1 MVDAH
6 DVACLTSVTSVN
18 FHDPFFG
25 FTSNVPFNMATA
37 AEGILP
43 KGDSRSEKS
52 VPQSSSDVEKQTAVH
67 EDGLKRNL
75 SSRHLQ
81 FVAIGGTVGTG
92 VFIASGGSI
101 ATAGPAGA
109 LLAYV
114 FVGTLVYAVMLSL
127 AEMATYLPIA
137 GAFTQYAARFVDPS
151 LGFSM
156 GWIYWFSWSI
166 TYALE
171 LTAAGLIIQWWDSS
185 LNIGIFITI
194 FWVPITAVNFLPVDI
209 FGEFEF
215 WFASIKVVAL
225 FGFWI
230 FAICMNAGVGDQGY
244 IGFKYWNEPGAF
256 APYLA
261 AGPVA
266 KFVGFWAVLIQAG
279 FAYQG
284 TELCAIGAGESTN
297 PRKTMPQAIRKTF
310 WSIFILFVFTIFFIG
325 ILVPYDNP
333 DIAIGDTNAG
343 SSPLVIA
350 IKLAGV
356 SALPDI
362 MNAILL
368 TVVLSAASSNVYSGS
383 RILVG
388 LAEEH
393 CAPAFLKRTTK
404 RGVPYWA
411 TAVTAAMGLLAFM
424 NLSSNGGEAFN
435 WLLNIVSVAGFIAW
449 SCICICHIC
458 FMRALK
464 AQNMD
469 RDTLP
474 FKSWGGRGLA
484 IYGLV
489 FCVII
494 TITQGFTAF
503 VPWSVQDFFI
513 SYISLILFAV
523 LYIGH
528 KVVTRSK
535 FINPAEA
542 DLLTGKLNEEEPAE
556 TWEESP
562 RSSWKKFVSIF

>member
-1 MVDAH
+1 
-6 DVACLTSVTSVN
+6 
-18 FHDPFFG
+18 
-25 FTSNVPFNMATA
+25 MATA
-37 AEGILP
+37 AEGVLP
-43 KGDSRSEKS
+43 KSDHPSDKCVSH
-52 VPQSSSDVEKQTAVH
+52 SSSDMEKQAAAH
-67 EDGLKRNL
+67 EHGLKRNM

-114 FVGTLVYAVMLSL
+114 FVGTLVYSVMLSL
-127 AEMATYLPIA
+127 AEMATYLPIT

-156 GWIYWFSWSI
+156 GWIYWFSWSV

-171 LTAAGLIIQWWDSS
+171 LTAAGLIIQWWNSS
-185 LNIGIFITI
+185 LNMAIFITI
-194 FWVPITAVNFLPVDI
+194 FWVPITAVNFLPVNV

-225 FGFWI
+225 VGFCI
-230 FAICMNAGVGDQGY
+230 FAICMNAGVGAQGY

-261 AGPVA
+261 AGPMA

-297 PRKTMPQAIRKTF
+297 PRKTMPQTIRKTF
-310 WSIFILFVFTIFFIG
+310 WSIFILFVFTIFFLG

-356 SALPDI
+356 GALPDM

-393 CAPAFLKRTTK
+393 CAPAFLKRTSQ

-411 TAVTAAMGLLAFM
+411 TAVTAAMGLLAYM

-435 WLLNIVSVAGFIAW
+435 WLLNITSVAGFIAW
-449 SCICICHIC
+449 SCIFLCHVC
-458 FMRALK
+458 FVRALK

-474 FKSWGGRGLA
+474 YKSWGGRGLA

-494 TITQGFTAF
+494 IITQGFIAF
-503 VPWSVQDFFI
+503 VPWNVADFFI

-523 LYIGH
+523 LYLGH
-528 KVVTRSK
+528 KLVTRSK
-535 FINPAEA
+535 LINPAEA
-542 DLLTGKLNEEEPAE
+542 DLLTGRLEEEPAE
-556 TWEESP
+556 MREEIPRGTWKNLV
-562 RSSWKKFVSIF
+562 RRIF

>member
-1 MVDAH
+1 
-6 DVACLTSVTSVN
+6 
-18 FHDPFFG
+18 
-25 FTSNVPFNMATA
+25 
-37 AEGILP
+37 
-43 KGDSRSEKS
+43 
-52 VPQSSSDVEKQTAVH
+52 
-67 EDGLKRNL
+67 
-75 SSRHLQ
+75 
-81 FVAIGGTVGTG
+81 
-92 VFIASGGSI
+92 
-101 ATAGPAGA
+101 
-109 LLAYV
+109 
-114 FVGTLVYAVMLSL
+114 
-127 AEMATYLPIA
+127 
-137 GAFTQYAARFVDPS
+137 
-151 LGFSM
+151 M

-171 LTAAGLIIQWWDSS
+171 LTAAGLIIQWWNES
-185 LNIGIFITI
+185 LSIGIFITI
-194 FWVPITAVNFLPVDI
+194 FWVPITLVNFLPVDI

-215 WFASIKVVAL
+215 WFALIKVVAL

-230 FAICMNAGVGDQGY
+230 FAICINAGASAQGY

-261 AGPVA
+261 QGPVA

-279 FAYQG
+279 FAFQG
-284 TELCAIGAGESTN
+284 TELCAIGAGESAN
-297 PRKTMPQAIRKTF
+297 PRKTMPEAIRRTF
-310 WSIFILFVFTIFFIG
+310 WSIFCLFVATIFFIG

-333 DIAIGDTNAG
+333 KIAIGGTNAG

-350 IKLAGV
+350 IQLAGV
-356 SALPDI
+356 SGLPDL

-388 LAEEH
+388 LAEEK

-404 RGVPYWA
+404 RGVPYLA
-411 TAVTAAMGLLAFM
+411 TAATASMGLLAYM
-424 NLSSNGGEAFN
+424 NLSADGGKAFT

-449 SCICICHIC
+449 SCVCICHLC

-489 FCVII
+489 FCAII
-494 TITQGFTAF
+494 TITQGFVSF
-503 VPWSVQDFFI
+503 VPWNVEDFFT
-513 SYISLILFAV
+513 SYISLILFVV
-523 LYIGH
+523 LYAGH
-528 KVVTRSK
+528 KLVTRSK

-542 DLLTGKLNEEEPAE
+542 DLLTGKFEDEVAE
-556 TWEESP
+556 TWEESS
-562 RSSWKKFVSIF
+562 RSGWKKMVKKIF

>member
-1 MVDAH
+1 
-6 DVACLTSVTSVN
+6 
-18 FHDPFFG
+18 
-25 FTSNVPFNMATA
+25 MASASEEIT
-37 AEGILP
+37 P
-43 KGDSRSEKS
+43 KMDQRSDKS
-52 VPQSSSDVEKQTAVH
+52 VSHSASDVEKQAAPPKD
-67 EDGLKRNL
+67 ELQRKL

-114 FVGTLVYAVMLSL
+114 FVGTLVYSVMLSL
-127 AEMATYLPIA
+127 AEMATYLPIS

-166 TYALE
+166 TYAL
-171 LTAAGLIIQWWDSS
+171 
-185 LNIGIFITI
+185 
-194 FWVPITAVNFLPVDI
+194 
-209 FGEFEF
+209 
-215 WFASIKVVAL
+215 IKVVAL
-225 FGFWI
+225 VGFWI
-230 FAICMNAGVGDQGY
+230 YAICMNAGVGAQGY
-244 IGFKYWNEPGAF
+244 IGFKYWDSPGAF

-261 AGPVA
+261 EGPVA

-284 TELCAIGAGESTN
+284 TELCAIGAGESAN
-297 PRKTMPQAIRKTF
+297 PRVTMPQAIRKTF
-310 WSIFILFVFTIFFIG
+310 WSIFTLFVFTIFFVG
-325 ILVPYDNP
+325 ILVPYDNE
-333 DIAIGDTNAG
+333 ALQIGDTNAG
-343 SSPLVIA
+343 SSPMVIA
-350 IKLAGV
+350 FQLAGV

-362 MNAILL
+362 FNAILL

-388 LAEEH
+388 LAEER
-393 CAPAFLKRTTK
+393 CAPAFLKVTSK

-411 TAVTAAMGLLAFM
+411 TAVTGAMGLLAYM
-424 NLSSNGGEAFN
+424 NLSANGGEAFN

-449 SCICICHIC
+449 TCVLVCHIS

-464 AQNMD
+464 AQNID

-474 FKSWGGRGLA
+474 FKSWGGRPLA
-484 IYGLV
+484 IYGV
-489 FCVII
+489 TFTAII

-503 VPWSVQDFFI
+503 VPWSTEDFFI
-513 SYISLILFAV
+513 AYISLILFAV
-523 LYIGH
+523 LYLGH
-528 KVVTRSK
+528 KIVTRSK

-542 DLLTGKLNEEEPAE
+542 DLLTGKFEDEMSE
-556 TWEESP
+556 TWEES
-562 RSSWKKFVSIF
+562 SASGWKKMMSKFL

>member
-1 MVDAH
+1 
-6 DVACLTSVTSVN
+6 
-18 FHDPFFG
+18 
-25 FTSNVPFNMATA
+25 MASA
-37 AEGILP
+37 AEDIVP
-43 KGDSRSEKS
+43 KEGSTKS
-52 VPQSSSDVEKQTAVH
+52 VAHSASDVEKQTPVAPNG
-67 EDGLKRNL
+67 ELQRKL

-92 VFIASGGSI
+92 VFIASGTSI
-101 ATAGPAGA
+101 ATAGPVGA
-109 LLAYV
+109 LLAYI
-114 FVGTLVYAVMLSL
+114 FVGTLVYSVMLSL

-151 LGFSM
+151 LGFAM
-156 GWIYWFSWSI
+156 GWIYWFSWSV

-171 LTAAGLIIQWWDSS
+171 LTAAGLIIQWWNPDLS
-185 LNIGIFITI
+185 IGIFITI

-225 FGFWI
+225 VGFWI
-230 FAICMNAGVGDQGY
+230 FAICINAGAGAQGY

-261 AGPVA
+261 EGAVA

-284 TELCAIGAGESTN
+284 TELCAIGAGESAN
-297 PRKTMPQAIRKTF
+297 PRLTMPRAIRNTF
-310 WSIFILFVFTIFFIG
+310 WSIFTLFVFTIFFIG
-325 ILVPYDNP
+325 ILVPYDQSAGN
-333 DIAIGDTNAG
+333 GDTNAG
-343 SSPLVIA
+343 SSPIVKA
-350 IKLAGV
+350 IQLAGV

-362 MNAILL
+362 MNAVLL

-388 LAEEH
+388 LAEEK
-393 CAPAFLKRTTK
+393 CGPAFLKRTSK

-411 TAVTAAMGLLAFM
+411 TCVTAAMGLLAYM

-449 SCICICHIC
+449 SCIFICHLC

-464 AQNMD
+464 AQNMG

-474 FKSWGGRGLA
+474 FKSWGGPALA
-484 IYGLV
+484 IYGLT
-489 FCVII
+489 FTSII
-494 TITQGFTAF
+494 TLTQGFTAF
-503 VPWSVQDFFI
+503 VPWDVESFFI
-513 SYISLILFAV
+513 AYISLILFAV
-523 LYIGH
+523 LYLGH
-528 KVVTRSK
+528 KLVTRSK
-535 FINPAEA
+535 FIIPAQA
-542 DLLTGKLNEEEPAE
+542 DLLSGKFEDELAE
-556 TWEESP
+556 TWEES
-562 RSSWKKFVSIF
+562 SASGWKKLWNKFM

>member
-1 MVDAH
+1 MDQ
-6 DVACLTSVTSVN
+6 
-18 FHDPFFG
+18 
-25 FTSNVPFNMATA
+25 
-37 AEGILP
+37 
-43 KGDSRSEKS
+43 RSDKS
-52 VPQSSSDVEKQTAVH
+52 VAHSSNDVEKQAAPPKD
-67 EDGLKRNL
+67 ELQRKL

-92 VFIASGGSI
+92 IFIASGGSI

-114 FVGTLVYAVMLSL
+114 FVGTLVYSVMLSL
-127 AEMATYLPIA
+127 AEMATYLPIS

-171 LTAAGLIIQWWDSS
+171 LTAAGLIIQWWDSD

-194 FWVPITAVNFLPVDI
+194 FWVPITAVNFLPVDV

-215 WFASIKVVAL
+215 WFALIKVVAL
-225 FGFWI
+225 VGFWI
-230 FAICMNAGVGDQGY
+230 YAICMNAGVGSQGY
-244 IGFKYWNEPGAF
+244 IGFQYWDSPGAF

-261 AGPVA
+261 EGAVA

-284 TELCAIGAGESTN
+284 TELCAIGAGESAN
-297 PRKTMPQAIRKTF
+297 PRVTMPKAIRKTF
-310 WSIFILFVFTIFFIG
+310 WSIFTLFVFTIFFVG
-325 ILVPYDNP
+325 ILVPYDNE
-333 DIAIGDTNAG
+333 ALQIGDTNAG
-343 SSPLVIA
+343 SSPMVIA
-350 IKLAGV
+350 FQLAGV

-362 MNAILL
+362 FNAVLL

-388 LAEEH
+388 LAEEK
-393 CAPAFLKRTTK
+393 CAPAFLKATTK

-411 TAVTAAMGLLAFM
+411 TAVTAAMGLLAYM

-449 SCICICHIC
+449 TCVLICHIS

-464 AQNMD
+464 AQNID

-474 FKSWGGRGLA
+474 FKSWGGRPLA
-484 IYGLV
+484 IYGV
-489 FCVII
+489 TFCAII

-503 VPWSVQDFFI
+503 VPWSTEDFFI
-513 SYISLILFAV
+513 AYISLILFAV
-523 LYIGH
+523 LYLGH

-542 DLLTGKLNEEEPAE
+542 DLLTGKFEDEVSE
-556 TWEESP
+556 TWEES
-562 RSSWKKFVSIF
+562 SASGWKKMMNKFL